1 MPHNLAAAM
10 KVVLRFTS
18 IPEMLHK
25 GRTLNTEVAYSEQIL
40 EIATLN
46 GAKCELIEDTIGS
59 LEVGKGLT

>member
-1 MPHNLAAAM
+1 MPYNLANAM

-25 GRTLNTEVAYSEQIL
+25 WRTLNTELAYAEQIL

-46 GAKCELIEDTIGS
+46 GAKYELIEDTIWS
-59 LEVGKGLT
+59 LAIGKRLI